1 MCLKF
6 SFQILPHDL
15 VEFKPVPRNLFSR
28 FMSQFQQFDISDF
41 LNEFQEPLF
50 LMDSEEIIFFNKYFL
65 ENFNPIED
73 DWRIYFDFADIINEL
88 GEFFE
93 SGKLPKTRVVK
104 SLFAP
109 DDRKERFEWEF
120 INLPSS
126 YNSRFLIAKG
136 NRIRTWDFGN
146 NEGKLIQG
154 GAMTE
159 ELRYMQ
165 SILKNSH
172 DLIAILDKNGNYNFI
187 SDSVVERLGF
197 QTFEILG
204 KNYREFAS
212 RGIIEVVK
220 GDFSEVLNSDEEV
233 AIDFW
238 LTLKDGRRVYLES
251 FAKNLLNHPHIQGI
265 IFSSRDITEYQN
277 TAKTLQW
284 RYEIENLII
293 QISSSLINGSFREL
307 EGEFFNSI
315 SRFGDFLN
323 AKNAEILVFNRE
335 TEELEALSSWSSGK
349 EGNRQYHLTKEE
361 LGMIFENQSFLEKG
375 KVRLISVELTV
386 KHAIRDIVNSR
397 ILIPMISRGK
407 LLGLIRF
414 ESDGTNFPFEEKEIQ
429 VLRQLGEVLA
439 GAYLGSQMTR
449 KMERNESLLASTEVL
464 SKSGSWR
471 FSTHKNR
478 FYFSGGLASLFGLGS
493 KPITEEFSSLI
504 FRIDKPFRAEFIKNL
519 KRSSQE
525 LIRTSGEFTTTDKQG
540 LVRFISYEIE
550 GKKEFLSQGAEV
562 FGFCTDISHK
572 RASETYLRLQSQI
585 LAQVNDPIL
594 VTNLEF
600 DVIYLNEAAV
610 QLCCPDTARD
620 FEGYFGDLVTILWNQ
635 NENLEKISSKL
646 KVGEFWKS
654 EREIQTKHTGRSPF
668 EISIQ
673 AIHAE
678 GKEKIGYSI
687 ILRGL
692 EEKYKSEQIAKS
704 AQLIVENSPAVLFRV
719 DPNDGFKIHYISEN
733 INRFGYD
740 AGYLIQN
747 QISFLD
753 LLHPGDSAK
762 IMSRSEENRTEEGVP
777 AFSGEYRIKTASG
790 DFVWVEDRTRDVVS
804 EKGRIILHEGLFQD
818 ISDRKNLE
826 MIQKQRDSQYRVL
839 ASNIPGTNIFLLDSE
854 RTYILAEGTNFEK
867 WGLKREDFEG
877 KNLKD
882 LQLTPYGEISA
893 IIDRV
898 YNNLEIVE
906 TEFFLK
912 GRHYHRTIR
921 PIVEDGQVKYA
932 LSIVRDIQEEYQA
945 KLDLQQ
951 SEEKYRRLVEEST
964 EIIFSLTEAFLLHY
978 VSPNVK
984 QFLGYDSEEVTGRS
998 IFDFLNPD
1006 DLGVFQEMLGES
1018 KDFLAS
1024 NQYLEFRLRHK
1035 NGEYRVFNSNG
1046 KLIED
1051 KSGIHR
1057 YYTGVARDISK
1068 LKETQRELLLAKE
1081 KAEQASLIKSQFLS
1095 VMSHEIRTPM
1105 NAVIGLAHF
1114 LMEEDPRPDQ
1124 LENLKTLQFSAENLM
1139 ALINDI
1145 LDYNKIDSGKVELEQ
1160 APFDLRNVIH
1170 RIVHSHSFHANE
1182 KGLKVMCVMDEA
1194 IPETLIG
1201 DSLRIGQI
1209 VNNLVTNAIK
1219 FTEKGFV
1226 RISISREYTLD
1237 KMTDI
1242 RFVFEDSGIGIP
1254 ENKRKTIFEAFTQAS
1269 SSTSRKYGGT
1279 GLGLAIVKRLVE
1291 LFGGEIEVRSRK
1303 EGGSVF
1309 EFTIPFEYVDYRKL
1323 EAEKAGLLS
1332 NYRSLEN
1339 ASILVAED
1347 NTVNQILI
1355 RKFLTKW
1362 NVGNLVIASDGN
1374 EALDQF
1380 NLGQFDLVLLDL
1392 QMPGLDGFAVA
1403 NAIRNHEDYEKRIVP
1418 ILALTAA
1425 SFNEVRDEMKLSGM
1439 DDFVPKPFTP
1449 EILFEKILKFL
1460 NPKDRDGIGV

>member
-1 MCLKF
+1 
-6 SFQILPHDL
+6 
-15 VEFKPVPRNLFSR
+15 
-28 FMSQFQQFDISDF
+28 
-41 LNEFQEPLF
+41 
-50 LMDSEEIIFFNKYFL
+50 MDAEEIIFFNNYFL
-65 ENFNPIED
+65 ENFNPLHD
-73 DWRIYFDFADIINEL
+73 DWKQYFDLPEL
-88 GEFFE
+88 ISELDDFFQT
-93 SGKLPKTRVVK
+93 GNLPKNRIIK
-104 SLFAP
+104 SLISP
-109 DDRKERFEWEF
+109 DGREERIEWMF
-120 INLPSS
+120 INLRSS

-136 NRIRTWDFGN
+136 NRYRAWDFGQN
-146 NEGKLIQG
+146 DKVRIQG
-154 GAMTE
+154 DGMTE
-159 ELRYMQ
+159 ELHYMQ

-172 DLIAILDKNGNYNFI
+172 DLIAILDEQGNYKFI

-204 KNYREFAS
+204 KNYNEFAKS
-212 RGIIEVVK
+212 GIIEIVK
-220 GDFSEVLNSDEEV
+220 GDFSEVLNSENEV

-238 LTLKDGRRVYLES
+238 VTLKDGKRIYLES
-251 FAKNLLNHPHIQGI
+251 FAKNLLNHPQIQGI
-265 IFSSRDITEYQN
+265 MFCSRDITEYIHAAN
-277 TAKTLQW
+277 SLQR

-293 QISSSLINGSFREL
+293 QISSRLINGSFREL
-307 EGEFFNSI
+307 EVEFFSAI
-315 SRFGDFLN
+315 SRFGEFLN
-323 AKNAEILVFNRE
+323 AKHAEILVFNRE
-335 TEELEALSSWSSGK
+335 TEELEALNSWSSGK
-349 EGNRQYHLTKEE
+349 EGNRQYQLTKEE
-361 LGMIFENQSFLEKG
+361 LGMIFENQPFLEKG

-386 KHAIRDIVNSR
+386 KHAIRDFANSR
-397 ILIPMISRGK
+397 ILIPMISGSK
-407 LLGLIRF
+407 LLGVIRF
-414 ESDGTNFPFEEKEIQ
+414 ESAGKDFPFEEKEIQ
-429 VLRQLGEVLA
+429 VLRQLGDVLA
-439 GAYLGSQMTR
+439 GAYLASQMTR
-449 KMERNESLLASTEVL
+449 KMERNESLLANTEVL

-478 FYFSGGLASLFGLGS
+478 FYFSGGLATLFGLGS

-519 KRSSQE
+519 KLSSKE
-525 LIRTSGEFTTTDKQG
+525 LIRTSGEFTTSDKYG
-540 LVRFISYEIE
+540 KVRFISYEIE
-550 GKKEFLSQGAEV
+550 GKREFLTQGTEV
-562 FGFCTDISHK
+562 FGFCTDISYK
-572 RASETYLRLQSQI
+572 RASESYLRLQSQI

-594 VTNLEF
+594 VTNLDFE
-600 DVIYLNEAAV
+600 VIYLNEAAV

-620 FEGYFGDLVTILWNQ
+620 FEGYFGDLVTILW
-635 NENLEKISSKL
+635 ERDEKLEQISSAL
-646 KVGEFWKS
+646 NVGDVWKS
-654 EREIQTKHTGRSPF
+654 ERQIQTKHTGRSPF

-719 DPNDGFKIHYISEN
+719 DPNDQFKIQYISDN
-733 INRFGYD
+733 IRRFGYD
-740 AGYLIQN
+740 AAYLINN

-753 LLHPGDSAK
+753 LLHPADSEKITAK
-762 IMSRSEENRTEEGVP
+762 SKEGRTEEGVP
-777 AFSGEYRIKTASG
+777 AFSGEYRIKTTSG

-804 EKGRIILHEGLFQD
+804 ESGKIILHEGLFQD

-826 MIQKQRDSQYRVL
+826 MIQNQRDKQYRVL
-839 ASNIPGTNIFLLDSE
+839 ASNIPGTNIFLMDSD

-867 WGLKREDFEG
+867 WGLTREDFEG
-877 KNLKD
+877 KKLKD
-882 LQLTPYGEISA
+882 LQLTPYDEIKA
-893 IIDRV
+893 VLDRV

-912 GRHYHRTIR
+912 GRYYHRTIR
-921 PIVEDGQVKYA
+921 PIVENGQVKYA

-964 EIIFSLTEAFLLHY
+964 EIIFSLTETFLLHY

-984 QFLGYDSEEVTGRS
+984 QFLGYDSEEVIGRS

-1006 DLGVFQEMLGES
+1006 DLGVFQEMLGDS
-1018 KDFLAS
+1018 NDFLAS

-1035 NGEYRVFNSNG
+1035 SGEYRVFNSNG

-1081 KAEQASLIKSQFLS
+1081 KAEQASQIKSQFLS

-1114 LMEEDPRPDQ
+1114 LMEENPRPDQ

-1170 RIVHSHSFHANE
+1170 RIVHSHSFQANE
-1182 KGLKVMCVMDEA
+1182 KGLKVTCVMDEA

-1209 VNNLVTNAIK
+1209 INNLVSNAIK

-1226 RISISREYTLD
+1226 RITISREFTQGNL
-1237 KMTDI
+1237 TDI
-1242 RFVFEDSGIGIP
+1242 RFVFEDTGIGIA
-1254 ENKRKTIFEAFTQAS
+1254 ENKRKSIFEAFTQAS

-1303 EGGSVF
+1303 DGGSVF
-1309 EFTIPFEYVDYRKL
+1309 EFTIPFEFVDIRKL
-1323 EAEKAGLLS
+1323 EAEKAGHLLK
-1332 NYRSLEN
+1332 YRSLEN
-1339 ASILVAED
+1339 SSILVAED

-1362 NVGNLVIASDGN
+1362 NVGNLVISSDGQ
-1374 EALDQF
+1374 EALDQYY
-1380 NLGQFDLVLLDL
+1380 LGQFDLVLLDL

-1403 NAIRNHEDYEKRIVP
+1403 NAIRNHPDTERRNVP

-1425 SFNEVRDEMKLSGM
+1425 SLNEVREEMKLSGM
-1439 DDFVPKPFTP
+1439 NDFVPKPFTP